1 MLIGVY
7 YFFITNFYVVFISEH
22 KLIGFMLVFI
32 VKYTRY
38 FTKKRTRTKLS
49 NDSLDIDQN
58 SSNTERL
65 NQQSPKNQMLGKQEY
80 T

>member
-1 MLIGVY
+1 MLGGILSV
-7 YFFITNFYVVFISEH
+7 
-22 KLIGFMLVFI
+22 LIVLI
-32 VKYTRY
+32 RY